1 MNIGSLNGMTMTLT
15 LTGSASALAAA
26 IHAFEKAGGE
36 TVEAP
41 EAGNPRPEAQN
52 ASTSTGAGTPVDP
65 VSHLS
70 APTSA
75 APMPTAPSPSTSD
88 DDSEEGEDGNET
100 DGTGLDA
107 DGLPWDER
115 IHSSNKKQGADG
127 TWHKRRGGPKGEELE
142 AIEAELRAATGGVQS
157 APAAP
162 EAPAAPTAPE
172 APAAP
177 TAPAPTA
184 PMPPAAPVA
193 APAAP
198 TPPMPASGEGTPVP
212 PTPEAP
218 ATPAPAAPVAP
229 QQPATEADETQG
241 WDFAKFLNEAGPRF
255 GEGEGQLSAQYLA
268 TVCAV
273 HGIPDISALATKPEL
288 IPAIV
293 GQFQADGRW

>member
-1 MNIGSLNGMTMTLT
+1 MKFTLQI
-15 LTGSASALAAA
+15 TGSAAALAAA
-26 IHAFEKAGGE
+26 MRA
-36 TVEAP
+36 VEEVDCGQSGA
-41 EAGNPRPEAQN
+41 AGNPLPETTA
-52 ASTSTGAGTPVDP
+52 ASTPTGAGTPVEP
-65 VSHLS
+65 VSPPS

-88 DDSEEGEDGNET
+88 DDSEEEGGNET

-142 AIEAELRAATGGVQS
+142 AIEAELRAATGGG
-157 APAAP
+157 
-162 EAPAAPTAPE
+162 EAPVAPTAP
-172 APAAP
+172 AP
-177 TAPAPTA
+177 TAPTA

-212 PTPEAP
+212 PTMPAADQSATP

-229 QQPATEADETQG
+229 QQPAAEADETQG

-273 HGIPDISALATKPEL
+273 HGIPDISALATKPEM

>member
-1 MNIGSLNGMTMTLT
+1 MLLT
-15 LTGSASALAAA
+15 LKVECDIASLARIMAAAQAAQQVHAVGIDDLEGPPSNSSLIDGLAALAD
-26 IHAFEKAGGE
+26 
-36 TVEAP
+36 T
-41 EAGNPRPEAQN
+41 GNA
-52 ASTSTGAGTPVDP
+52 ASTPTGAGTPVEP
-65 VSHLS
+65 VSPPS
-70 APTSA
+70 APSSA
-75 APMPTAPSPSTSD
+75 APMPTAPVPSTSD
-88 DDSEEGEDGNET
+88 DDSEEDEGNET

-162 EAPAAPTAPE
+162 
-172 APAAP
+172 

-212 PTPEAP
+212 PSMPAADQSATP

-229 QQPATEADETQG
+229 QQPAAEADETQG

-268 TVCAV
+268 TVCAT
-273 HGIPDISALATKPEL
+273 HGIPDISALATKPEM

-293 GQFQADGRW
+293 AQFQADGRW

>member
-52 ASTSTGAGTPVDP
+52 ASTPTGAGTPVEP
-65 VSHLS
+65 VSHPS

-88 DDSEEGEDGNET
+88 DDSEEEGGNET

-162 EAPAAPTAPE
+162 AAPE
-172 APAAP
+172 APS
-177 TAPAPTA
+177 APAPTA

-255 GEGEGQLSAQYLA
+255 GEGEGQLSAAYLA
-268 TVCAV
+268 TVCAT

>member
-1 MNIGSLNGMTMTLT
+1 MKIGSLNGLTMTLT

-26 IHAFEKAGGE
+26 IHAFENAGGE

-41 EAGNPRPEAQN
+41 EVGNSLPETTT
-52 ASTSTGAGTPVDP
+52 ASTPTGAGTPVEP
-65 VSHLS
+65 VSPPS

-88 DDSEEGEDGNET
+88 DDSEEDGGNET

-142 AIEAELRAATGGVQS
+142 AIEAELRAATGSVQS
-157 APAAP
+157 APA
-162 EAPAAPTAPE
+162 

-198 TPPMPASGEGTPVP
+198 TPPMPASGEGSPVP

-293 GQFQADGRW
+293 GQFQADNRW

>member
-1 MNIGSLNGMTMTLT
+1 MKFTLQI
-15 LTGSASALAAA
+15 TGSAAALAAA
-26 IHAFEKAGGE
+26 MRA
-36 TVEAP
+36 VEEVDCGQSGA
-41 EAGNPRPEAQN
+41 AGNPRPEAQN
-52 ASTSTGAGTPVDP
+52 ASTPTGAGTPVEP
-65 VSHLS
+65 VSPPS

-88 DDSEEGEDGNET
+88 DDSEEEGGNET

-162 EAPAAPTAPE
+162 
-172 APAAP
+172 

-198 TPPMPASGEGTPVP
+198 TPPMPASGEGSPVP
-212 PTPEAP
+212 PTMPAADQPATP

-255 GEGEGQLSAQYLA
+255 GEGEGQLSAAYLA
-268 TVCAV
+268 TVCAT
-273 HGIPDISALATKPEL
+273 HGIPDISALATKPEM

-293 GQFQADGRW
+293 GQFQADNRW

>member
-1 MNIGSLNGMTMTLT
+1 MTLT
-15 LTGSASALAAA
+15 LTGSATALAAA
-26 IHAFEKAGGE
+26 LQAFENAGGGA
-36 TVEAP
+36 VEAP
-41 EAGNPRPEAQN
+41 EVGNPLPETTT
-52 ASTSTGAGTPVDP
+52 ASTPTGAGTPVEP
-65 VSHLS
+65 VSPPS

-88 DDSEEGEDGNET
+88 DDSEEEGGNET

-162 EAPAAPTAPE
+162 
-172 APAAP
+172 
-177 TAPAPTA
+177 APTA

-198 TPPMPASGEGTPVP
+198 TPPMPASGEGSPVP
-212 PTPEAP
+212 PTMPAADQSATP

-255 GEGEGQLSAQYLA
+255 GEGEGQLSAAYLA
-268 TVCAV
+268 TVCAT
-273 HGIPDISALATKPEL
+273 HGIPDISALATKPEM